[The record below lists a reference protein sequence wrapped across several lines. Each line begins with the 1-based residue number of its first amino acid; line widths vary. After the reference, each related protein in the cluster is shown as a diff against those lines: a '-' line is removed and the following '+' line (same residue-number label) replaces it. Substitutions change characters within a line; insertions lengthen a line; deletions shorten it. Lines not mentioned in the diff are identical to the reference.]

1 MSKWLVSILY
11 LPVLLHSLYI
21 FFRNSSWPLDMR
33 FALVLKKDTR
43 QQRTTWRSV
52 ELFFINVM
60 LLWSQFAMFRLSP
73 ARARVNWP
81 NTTSLSE
88 ISSEKLLGLLLT
100 RGEHKSCSES
110 ARRRDAWNSWRKG
123 SDLTTWPRRRGRKC
137 KLSCKPRERSQ
148 QLKFKLVEISIN
160 KSCRSYF
167 WMQLLSYY
175 GHLSILFCIFE
186 SLSYDENPS
195 IITKLLSWTGD
206 INEKSG
212 SKLR

>member
-1 MSKWLVSILY
+1 MAPRYEICVGLEKGHKTTKNNLKVS
-11 LPVLLHSLYI
+11 
-21 FFRNSSWPLDMR
+21 W
-33 FALVLKKDTR
+33 T
-43 QQRTTWRSV
+43 
-52 ELFFINVM
+52 FFINVM

-88 ISSEKLLGLLLT
+88 ISSEKLPGLLLT
-100 RGEHKSCSES
+100 RGGHKSCSES

-175 GHLSILFCIFE
+175 GQLTILFCMSE
-186 SLSYDENPS
+186 SLSYDENPI
-195 IITKLLSWTGD
+195 IITKLRSWTGD

>member
-1 MSKWLVSILY
+1 MISFYFISPCLIAFLY
-11 LPVLLHSLYI
+11 K

-43 QQRTTWRSV
+43 QQRTTW
-52 ELFFINVM
+52 
-60 LLWSQFAMFRLSP
+60 RLSP

-175 GHLSILFCIFE
+175 GQLTILFCMSE
-186 SLSYDENPS
+186 SLSYDENPI
-195 IITKLLSWTGD
+195 IITKLRSWTGD

>member
-1 MSKWLVSILY
+1 MSKWLVFILY
-11 LPVLLHSLYI
+11 LLVILHSYTYFSETHHGPSIWDLRRSWKRTQDNKEQPEGQLN
-21 FFRNSSWPLDMR
+21 FFYQWL
-33 FALVLKKDTR
+33 
-43 QQRTTWRSV
+43 
-52 ELFFINVM
+52 
-60 LLWSQFAMFRLSP
+60 LLWSIFAMFRLSP

-88 ISSEKLLGLLLT
+88 ISSEKLPGLLLM

-167 WMQLLSYY
+167 WMQILS
-175 GHLSILFCIFE
+175 
-186 SLSYDENPS
+186 
-195 IITKLLSWTGD
+195 
-206 INEKSG
+206 
-212 SKLR
+212 